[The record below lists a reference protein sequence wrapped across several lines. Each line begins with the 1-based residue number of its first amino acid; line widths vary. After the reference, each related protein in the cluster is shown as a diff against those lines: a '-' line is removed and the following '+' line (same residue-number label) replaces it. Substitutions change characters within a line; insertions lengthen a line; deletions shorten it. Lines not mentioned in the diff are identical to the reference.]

1 MLLAY
6 KQFLHKIIYFSIVIV
21 AVVGGLL
28 FIGVHLPV
36 NARPSEPASG
46 SSLDQRI
53 ELRKADRDV
62 SLDESEERRLERR
75 CTQVQSSV
83 RQLQNSKAQMLNR
96 RADVYNRISGQ
107 TWLALGGVRLADG
120 DVFALKRHAL
130 NFDEKVEDFN
140 SNAELFNQAIRDALQ
155 MNCEA
160 DAVGFK
166 ALIETIQEYDR
177 ILLGLANDI
186 RSLVNNDIRNELE
199 RLGNSI

>member
-1 MLLAY
+1 MSKENIIHNKKLYVVFASASAFALLA
-6 KQFLHKIIYFSIVIV
+6 FMLSPTVS
-21 AVVGGLL
+21 G
-28 FIGVHLPV
+28 
-36 NARPSEPASG
+36 RPSEPESG
-46 SSLDQRI
+46 NSLDERI
-53 ELRKADRDV
+53 ELRKSDRDV

-83 RQLQNSKAQMLNR
+83 RQLQNSKAQMLDQ

-107 TWLALGGVRLADG
+107 TWLALGGIRLADG

-130 NFDEKVEDFN
+130 DFDDKVEDFN